1 MKKSEKVTVREIM
14 IASPVTLKPS
24 DSLKLASELISLAR
38 LRHIPIVDNGKLLG
52 VVSERDL
59 MARTVQRIF
68 NPKSRSRSALLNSI
82 MLKEIMQRRVI
93 TVEPETSIQEAAHL
107 MAERKIGCLPVLND
121 GNLVGLVTTT
131 DMLRYIEGLGMNSV
145 NGVET

>member
-1 MKKSEKVTVREIM
+1 MKNGDKRTVREIM
-14 IASPVTLKPS
+14 IASPVTLKPN

-59 MARTVQRIF
+59 MARAAERIF
-68 NPKSRSRSALLNSI
+68 NPKSRSRSALLNVV
-82 MLKEIMQRRVI
+82 MLKEVMQRRVI

-145 NGVET
+145 NGGKT

>member
-1 MKKSEKVTVREIM
+1 MKKGEKRTVREIM
-14 IASPVTLKPS
+14 MASPVTLKPT

-59 MARTVQRIF
+59 MARGAERIF
-68 NPKSRSRSALLNSI
+68 NPKSRSRSALLNVV
-82 MLKEIMQRRVI
+82 MLKEVMQRRVI

-145 NGVET
+145 NGGKT